1 MVSEAKEELLK
12 GIIDIEM
19 EFFRSMKTEEPVAE
33 NALPALRRMRWMTYS
48 CLSDTTL
55 ILLLRDL
62 CQAKQ
67 DGRNTMLEKYALIDG
82 LIPTIQKS
90 DDIEKIVSQETVWM
104 EEVHQKYPKMTQG
117 HDSNKD
123 LFKRYMACEL
133 QSWSAEALKAY
144 LKDVCNAVALGIN
157 LAKIRYDN
165 LYESLGKGSLEQYNS
180 TL

>member
-1 MVSEAKEELLK
+1 MLSEAKEELLK

-19 EFFRSMKTEEPVAE
+19 EFFRSLKTEEPVAE

-48 CLSDTTL
+48 VFSDNTL

-82 LIPTIQKS
+82 LIPPIQEN
-90 DDIEKIVSQETVWM
+90 DDIKKIVEQETAWM

-123 LFKRYMACEL
+123 LFSKYMSCEL
-133 QSWSAEALKAY
+133 QSWSPEALKSY
-144 LKDVCNAVALGIN
+144 LKDVYAAVAVDEN
-157 LAKIRYDN
+157 MAKMRYDN